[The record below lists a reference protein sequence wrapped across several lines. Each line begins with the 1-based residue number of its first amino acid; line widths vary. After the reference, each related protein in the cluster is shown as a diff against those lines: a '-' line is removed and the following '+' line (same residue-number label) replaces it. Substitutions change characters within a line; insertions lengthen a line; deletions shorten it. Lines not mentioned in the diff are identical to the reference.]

1 MDASVMVVHGMVSKK
16 RLIFQY
22 RFIITIFDMDP
33 NTTTNRKYRRK
44 KNISSLIGH

>member
-33 NTTTNRKYRRK
+33 NTTTNRKYRPK